1 MSAAIG
7 ILIFIMIAGIS
18 IWSFRRSK
26 SFKEED
32 MLS

>member
-7 ILIFIMIAGIS
+7 IIIFVIIASLS
-18 IWSFRRSK
+18 IWSYRRSK

-32 MLS
+32 MIQ